1 MIVTTSLRSMPEDIS
16 AACRFANEI
25 SGDYVPREGASLPEL
40 QQKYNVTR
48 FVIIENGQP
57 VVYQGNERFF
67 FHRGMAELRLLNF
80 VRSGHDP
87 MVAAMG
93 LEAGMTVLD
102 CTLGLAADALV
113 AAFAVGVSGRV
124 LGVEKSPVVASLTRW
139 GLAELCSDRS
149 DARPVTK
156 QAASCIDAIRADHL
170 EYLTGLVDRS
180 FDVVYF
186 DPMFRRPKQASV
198 GIQPL
203 RNFADSRAL
212 TIEAIRQAM
221 RVARRRVVVKE
232 AHGSREFSRLGMQ
245 QFGGGRYS
253 PIQYGILVREETS

>member
-25 SGDYVPREGASLPEL
+25 SGDYVPREGASLEEL
-40 QQKYNVTR
+40 RQKFNVTQ

-57 VVYQGNERFF
+57 VVYQGKERFF

-87 MVAAMG
+87 MVVAMG
-93 LEAGMTVLD
+93 LESGMTVLD

-113 AAFAVGVSGRV
+113 AAFAVGVTGRV
-124 LGVEKSPVVASLTRW
+124 LGIESSPVVANLTRW

-149 DARPVTK
+149 DARQVTK
-156 QAASCIDAIRADHL
+156 QAASCIDAIPADHL
-170 EYLTGLVDRS
+170 EYLTGLADRS

-212 TIEAIRQAM
+212 TLEAIRQAM

>member
-1 MIVTTSLRSMPEDIS
+1 MIVTTSLKSTSEDIS
-16 AACRFANEI
+16 TACRFAHEI
-25 SGDYVPREGASLPEL
+25 SGNYVPREGASLSEL
-40 QQKYNVTR
+40 QQKYNVTF

-57 VVYQGNERFF
+57 VVYQGKDRFF

-80 VRSGHDP
+80 IRSGHDP

-124 LGVEKSPVVASLTRW
+124 LGVEASPIVASLTRW
-139 GLAELCSDRS
+139 GLDELRSDRS
-149 DARPVTK
+149 DARLVTK
-156 QAASCIDAIRADHL
+156 QAAGSIEAVHAEHL
-170 EYLTGLVDRS
+170 EYLTGLEDRS
-180 FDVVYF
+180 YDVVYF

-203 RNFADSRAL
+203 RSFADSRAL
-212 TIEAIRQAM
+212 TLEAIRQAM
-221 RVARRRVVVKE
+221 RVARCRVVVKE
-232 AHGSREFSRLGMQ
+232 AHGSQEFSRLGMY

-253 PIQYGILVREETS
+253 PIQYGILSREETS